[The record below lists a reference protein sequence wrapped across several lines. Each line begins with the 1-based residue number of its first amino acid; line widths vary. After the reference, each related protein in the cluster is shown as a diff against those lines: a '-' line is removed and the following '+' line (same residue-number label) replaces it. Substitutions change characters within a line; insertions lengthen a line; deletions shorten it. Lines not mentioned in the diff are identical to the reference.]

1 MVEGGTCCNIWGVT
15 RHRHKGVAEV
25 PISQEQFA
33 HIAKDLPGMGN
44 EPHAVR
50 ARVEALEKILERA
63 FIIPGTKIPFGLDS
77 VIGLVPVL
85 GDLVTTFLGAY
96 MVWEARN
103 LGMSKW
109 QLIRMTANIAVDTA
123 IGAIPF
129 VGDAFDLVWR
139 SNSKNLRIIKKHL
152 DKHHPATRII
162 EA

>member
-1 MVEGGTCCNIWGVT
+1 M
-15 RHRHKGVAEV
+15 

-33 HIAKDLPGMGN
+33 RIAKDLPGISN
-44 EPHAVR
+44 NPVAVR
-50 ARVEALEKILERA
+50 ARVEALERILERA
-63 FIIPGTKIPFGLDS
+63 FVFPGTKIPFGLDS

-85 GDLVTTFLGAY
+85 GDLVTACISAY

-109 QLIRMTANIAVDTA
+109 QLIRMTANVGIDTA

-152 DKHHPATRII
+152 DKHHPTTRII
-162 EA
+162 EG